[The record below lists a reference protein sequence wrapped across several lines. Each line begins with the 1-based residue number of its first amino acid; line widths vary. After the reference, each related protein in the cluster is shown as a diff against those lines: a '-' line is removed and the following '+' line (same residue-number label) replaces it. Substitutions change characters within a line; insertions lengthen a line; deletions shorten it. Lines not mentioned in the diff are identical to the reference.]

1 MESHTQGNATF
12 THATNI
18 SAETT
23 PKEKE
28 SQKGLPQLHDA
39 QVSPPNTSP
48 RKRKII
54 RMPTKSEIL
63 IESSNYHRIKKFEKV
78 KNKEPILKKAT
89 VTTTDILDG
98 E

>member
-1 MESHTQGNATF
+1 
-12 THATNI
+12 
-18 SAETT
+18 
-23 PKEKE
+23 
-28 SQKGLPQLHDA
+28 
-39 QVSPPNTSP
+39 
-48 RKRKII
+48 
-54 RMPTKSEIL
+54 MPTKSEIL